1 MEGIYKFESP
11 LDAGWFQSLA
21 KLTLTSFHPVW
32 LSLTGKTFPF
42 LMLSLWRLLWQG
54 ADFAEMLLQK
64 LSPLSPSF
72 PPDSGAR
79 VNQNQNVSFWKFFT
93 RPNIKDGC
101 VFIWQTVNH
110 GFNWCRST
118 YPLEIQP
125 TLMYSTQATILKKT
139 LFAFENLLEYRLRLY
154 GIFSCSRIL
163 KAPFALKL
171 STPPY
176 CRQQGS

>member
-32 LSLTGKTFPF
+32 LSLTGKNLPLLNAFPMKTIMAGGWLCRNAAAETFSSVAKF
-42 LMLSLWRLLWQG
+42 SSRLG
-54 ADFAEMLLQK
+54 RE
-64 LSPLSPSF
+64 SPQW
-72 PPDSGAR
+72 A

-125 TLMYSTQATILKKT
+125 TLMYSTQATILKKNC
-139 LFAFENLLEYRLRLY
+139 LP
-154 GIFSCSRIL
+154 L
-163 KAPFALKL
+163 KISL
-171 STPPY
+171 STGCDFMESFLAVEY
-176 CRQQGS
+176 

>member
-79 VNQNQNVSFWKFFT
+79 VLNELWIRIRIRMWASGNSFLGQTLKMAVSSFD
-93 RPNIKDGC
+93 R
-101 VFIWQTVNH
+101 
-110 GFNWCRST
+110 
-118 YPLEIQP
+118 
-125 TLMYSTQATILKKT
+125 
-139 LFAFENLLEYRLRLY
+139 
-154 GIFSCSRIL
+154 
-163 KAPFALKL
+163 L
-171 STPPY
+171 STMASTDAAPHIHWRSSQLWCIPLRPLFKKNIV
-176 CRQQGS
+176 CLWKSPWVQAATLWNLFLQ